1 MRFQAIVWALL
12 AGLALLVGCKQQ
24 CFQPECD
31 YDHYRQLIPDYLEN
45 EAATHI
51 QPENLDLPEPATVLS
66 PERKI
71 RYLSMVEAMSL
82 ALEQGTVA
90 LRGQF
95 PTLTGLAAGFVRE
108 IPLSFAG
115 TQVTGSDAI
124 RVLALDPAQ
133 AGAEIEAALSKFDT
147 RLLTSVNWTNT
158 DEPVGTALQTF
169 QVLPGTFNIEE
180 QQASAS
186 ASLVKPLPT
195 GGVAGITFSNQYAL
209 TNLNQLV
216 NPAWTPNL
224 QMSFEQPLFQGA
236 GTEINQLLP
245 AHPGSSL
252 FQFTNRGRQEGILL
266 TRLRFDQSRV
276 QFEFDVSLMMLG
288 VEAAYWNLYGAYWN
302 LYSREEALR
311 QAYGTWRINKL
322 QFDAGRVSILELS
335 QSRAQYELFRGQ
347 RFQALGAVLDAER
360 ELRIVTGLPAEDG
373 TRLVPIDAPT
383 VAPYSPD
390 WKNSLDEAMALQPTL
405 ILGRQDVKGRQ
416 LQVVLAK
423 NSLLPNVRFASTY
436 TLNSLGTTMD
446 GGTNP
451 NNALFNLAQNRFQNW
466 SVGLTGEIPIGYR
479 EANADLRK
487 AKLGLA
493 QSYAQLRDQERR
505 VQLYLEHQY
514 RNIFEFH
521 ERIKAARA
529 QREAFA
535 QELGAR
541 FEQFRAG
548 KVTMNFLLEAQR
560 NWADALNTEYQTIVT
575 YNQALALFE
584 FTKGTYLQ
592 YNSVVIA
599 EGPLPRCAQIRAT
612 EHFRERSNGL
622 VLRERPGE
630 VDKDGCCQGLSSGVS
645 VGSAEPSVPT
655 SAKLPPMPE
664 SPPSL
669 LTLYKN
675 TGPVPEIT
683 EPAPTG
689 TKPLLSQSNPT
700 GPVPATSQ
708 PGNPPVLSLS
718 KPAGSVAPADGSSNP
733 SAQSQWKPVG
743 PASPTAGSSNAATL
757 PPSTSPLAQP
767 SPGQPGSTNDT
778 YGIVPAA
785 YQEPADRR

>member
-1 MRFQAIVWALL
+1 MRFQAIVWASL
-12 AGLALLVGCKQQ
+12 AGLALMVGCKQQ
-24 CFQPECD
+24 CFQPQCD
-31 YDHYRQLIPDYLEN
+31 WDHYRSLIPDYLESS
-45 EAATHI
+45 AATNI
-51 QPENLDLPEPATVLS
+51 QPENADLPEPATVLN

-71 RYLSMVEAMSL
+71 RYMALVEAMSL
-82 ALEQGTVA
+82 ALEQGTVT

-95 PTLTGLAAGFVRE
+95 PGSNVGGLAAGFVRE
-108 IPLSFAG
+108 IPLSFQG
-115 TQVTGSDAI
+115 NQVTGSDSI

-133 AGAEIEAALSKFDT
+133 AGAEIEAALSKFDA
-147 RLLTSVNWTNT
+147 RWLTSVSWTNT
-158 DEPVGTALQTF
+158 DEPVGTAIQTF
-169 QVLPGTFNIEE
+169 QVTPGTFTIEE
-180 QQASAS
+180 QQAALST
-186 ASLVKPLPT
+186 SLVKPLPT

-224 QMSFEQPLFQGA
+224 QLSLEQPLLQGF

-347 RFQALGAVLDAER
+347 RIQALGAVLDAER
-360 ELRIVTGLPAEDG
+360 ELRIVCGMPAEDG

-390 WKNSLDEAMALQPTL
+390 WKTSLDEAMALQPTL

-416 LQVVLAK
+416 MQVTLAK
-423 NSLLPNVRFASTY
+423 NSLLPNVRLASTY
-436 TLNSLGTTMD
+436 ALNSIGTVLD
-446 GGTNP
+446 GPGP
-451 NNALFNLAQNRFQNW
+451 NNALRTLAENRFTNW
-466 SVGLTGEIPIGYR
+466 SVALTGEIPIGYR

-487 AKLGLA
+487 AKLALA

-505 VQLYLEHQY
+505 VQLFLAHQY
-514 RNIFEFH
+514 RLIFELH

-575 YNQALALFE
+575 YNQTLAIFE
-584 FTKGTYLQ
+584 VAKGTYLQ
-592 YNSVVIA
+592 YNNVVIA
-599 EGPLPRCAQIRAT
+599 EGPLPKCAQIRAAD
-612 EHFRERSNGL
+612 HFRERSKGL
-622 VLRERPGE
+622 VLHERPGE
-630 VDKDGCCQGLSSGVS
+630 VDDKGCCKGLCAPS
-645 VGSAEPSVPT
+645 VGSAEPPVPT
-655 SAKLPPMPE
+655 SAKLPPLPD

-675 TGPVPEIT
+675 AGPVPEIT
-683 EPAPTG
+683 EQMPSEAKSLQSMSKAAGSVPTTDPA
-689 TKPLLSQSNPT
+689 
-700 GPVPATSQ
+700 AM
-708 PGNPPVLSLS
+708 PPVLSLS
-718 KPAGSVAPADGSSNP
+718 KPAGPVLPPNGTTNAAANGAALPPATPPMVQPRAGQASSSNDV
-733 SAQSQWKPVG
+733 S
-743 PASPTAGSSNAATL
+743 
-757 PPSTSPLAQP
+757 
-767 SPGQPGSTNDT
+767 
-778 YGIVPAA
+778 GIVPTS
-785 YQEPADRR
+785 YQEPADKR